1 MQVDSATMDWID
13 SFTKERCLKK
23 IPDTF
28 GGYDIKVFDKPELL
42 DVEIQKR
49 AKESD
54 SMLSRVIATYD
65 WEYSSNHKPEDRLMR
80 YWEVMIGK
88 WHKALE

>member
-1 MQVDSATMDWID
+1 MDWID

-42 DVEIQKR
+42 DVEIQKK
-49 AKESD
+49 AKT
-54 SMLSRVIATYD
+54 A
-65 WEYSSNHKPEDRLMR
+65 K
-80 YWEVMIGK
+80 
-88 WHKALE
+88 